1 MKSKIITSVHR
12 LSGSSHEFQ
21 IKNILIMSKHL
32 YTLLTVVLF
41 SSFAFAQNKV
51 TFQADIA
58 NRNGDVI
65 YIKDDNNTIQEIK
78 IDKNNLFKASFEV
91 KDGMYLLFDGVQYTQ
106 LFLKNG
112 YDLKLKMDAER
123 FDESIKYTGKG
134 ESENNFLAQSTIDE
148 NIFGYNELLAADEAN
163 FNKMVDAKKNLDFQK
178 LDSAKLD
185 SNFVAL
191 QKQNIEVSLFGLKQY
206 YNQKLAGKKMNNS
219 KAPNFDYENHAG
231 GKTTLESLKGKYVY
245 IDIWATWCGPCRA
258 EIPALKKMEADFHG
272 KNIEFVS
279 VSVDADKDHDKWKA
293 FVTEKEL
300 SGTQLF
306 AGKTV
311 LSEFIKTFNVNSI
324 PRFILIDPTGT
335 VVDADA
341 ARPSDPKLKEQLAGL
356 LQ

>member
-1 MKSKIITSVHR
+1 MKK
-12 LSGSSHEFQ
+12 LYF
-21 IKNILIMSKHL
+21 IL
-32 YTLLTVVLF
+32 VAFVF
-41 SSFAFAQNKV
+41 SSIGFAQKNTM

-65 YIKDDNNTIQEIK
+65 YIKENKNTIQEIK
-78 IDKNNLFKASFEV
+78 IDKDNLFKATFEV
-91 KDGMYLLFDGVQYTQ
+91 KEGLYLMFDGVEYTQ

-112 YDLKLKMDAER
+112 YNLKLKMDAKN
-123 FDESIKYTGKG
+123 FDASIKYTGKG
-134 ESENNFLAQSTIDE
+134 EAENNFLAQSTIE
-148 NIFGYNELLAADEAN
+148 ESTFNYNELLAADEAS
-163 FNKMVDAKKNLDFQK
+163 FNKMIDAKRNSDFQK

-191 QKQNIEVSLFGLKQY
+191 QKQNIDEELFGLRQY

-245 IDIWATWCGPCRA
+245 IDLWATWCGPCRA
-258 EIPALKKMEADFHG
+258 EIPFLKELEKSLHD
-272 KNIEFVS
+272 KNIAFVS
-279 VSVDADKDHDKWKA
+279 ISTDSEKDHEKWRT
-293 FVTEKEL
+293 FVKEKEL
-300 SGTQLF
+300 TGIQLY
-306 AGKTV
+306 ADRANMD
-311 LSEFIKTFNVNSI
+311 FIKAFNVNTI